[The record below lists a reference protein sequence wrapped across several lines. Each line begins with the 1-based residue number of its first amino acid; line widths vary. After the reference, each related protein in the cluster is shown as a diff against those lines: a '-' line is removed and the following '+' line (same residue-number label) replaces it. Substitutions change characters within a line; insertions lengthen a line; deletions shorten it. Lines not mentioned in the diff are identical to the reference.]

1 MTKLHDSTYHKS
13 VLLEE
18 SINAIVSDTKGVYV
32 DATYGGGGHTS
43 LLLQKLDDD
52 AKVVVFDQDEEAWE
66 NLLDDPRIIPVKANF
81 SFLQKFLRFHN
92 LIPVTGIL
100 ADLGV
105 SSWQLNSA
113 ERGFSYRF
121 EGPLDMRM
129 NTNDSLTAR
138 DVLNTYSQEGLQH
151 ILSEYGEVTNAK
163 SLANSICEYR
173 INKEFETTSELKILA
188 ESQARGNVFSY
199 LSQVFQAVRIEVNK
213 ELEVLESFLIQ
224 SADVLK
230 PGGRLAVITFHSL
243 EEKWVKN
250 FMRYGTIKNEAIK
263 DEFGRI
269 NTPFTMITKSP
280 ILPSHEE
287 IKRNSRSRSAK
298 LRIAEKK

>member
-1 MTKLHDSTYHKS
+1 M
-13 VLLEE
+13 
-18 SINAIVSDTKGVYV
+18 
-32 DATYGGGGHTS
+32 
-43 LLLQKLDDD
+43 
-52 AKVVVFDQDEEAWE
+52 FDQDEEAWE

-199 LSQVFQAVRIEVNK
+199 FCCFESHFGVASLCLRLRAFVSARTQTVFLSFQA
-213 ELEVLESFLIQ
+213 F
-224 SADVLK
+224 
-230 PGGRLAVITFHSL
+230 
-243 EEKWVKN
+243 W
-250 FMRYGTIKNEAIK
+250 
-263 DEFGRI
+263 
-269 NTPFTMITKSP
+269 
-280 ILPSHEE
+280 
-287 IKRNSRSRSAK
+287 
-298 LRIAEKK
+298 